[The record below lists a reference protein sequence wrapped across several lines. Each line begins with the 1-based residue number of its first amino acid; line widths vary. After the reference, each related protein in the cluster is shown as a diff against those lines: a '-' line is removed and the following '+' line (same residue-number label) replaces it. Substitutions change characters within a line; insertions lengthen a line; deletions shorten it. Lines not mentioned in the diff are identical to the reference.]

1 VLALIKTI
9 IQISKHKLANYK
21 RSKSMSWKID
31 PSHSLI
37 EFSVKHMMITKV
49 RGQFTSFDGA
59 VTVDPTSLPAS
70 KVEGSIDVASI
81 DTGEEQRDNHL
92 RSADF
97 FDVENYPQMTFRSTR
112 IEAMG
117 GDEYKVYGDMT
128 IKDVRREVVFEV
140 SNEGQGQDPWGGQR
154 WGISATAR
162 LNRKDFG
169 LTWNVALETGGWL
182 VGDEVKITI
191 ELQLVQE
198 QPQPETVAAA

>member
-1 VLALIKTI
+1 M
-9 IQISKHKLANYK
+9 N
-21 RSKSMSWKID
+21 WKID

-49 RGQFTSFDGA
+49 RGQFTSFDG
-59 VTVDPTSLPAS
+59 VITVEPTNLLAS

-81 DTGEEQRDNHL
+81 DTKEEQRDNHL

-97 FDVENYPQMTFRSTR
+97 FDVETYPQMTFRSTR
-112 IEAMG
+112 IEAVG

-128 IKDVRREVVFEV
+128 IKDVTREVVFEV

-182 VGDEVKITI
+182 VGDEVKIAI